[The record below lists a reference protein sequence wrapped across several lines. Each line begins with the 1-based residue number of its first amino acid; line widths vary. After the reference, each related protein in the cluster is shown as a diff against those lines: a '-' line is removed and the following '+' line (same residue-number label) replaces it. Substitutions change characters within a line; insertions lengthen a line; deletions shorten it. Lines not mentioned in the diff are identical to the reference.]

1 MSIRPTEPVD
11 MEGANEQTEEGAT
24 PNANVGTIVCHENN
38 ACDTANDQK
47 DKKEPDDVDS
57 VDLEDFD
64 EFIEKPEPGKGTRN
78 AKERTHPELLKGV
91 GDAGGL
97 DYSTEP
103 TMAEFLEAAEKDEL
117 SETEEIK
124 NAVARQRR
132 DQERRAETKRDHELT
147 IESKKRE
154 APGMYG
160 APKEKTVID
169 DNKQHTALGLLTVKT
184 TFLQQECGL
193 GQKSSDTQIEDLKNE
208 MVVWMESSEPFS
220 GARRKPDH
228 PDRKDDMYWAVHNSA
243 KTAAWIRWAL
253 DNNKSEPWKIEIRRG
268 LAFEWTLEI
277 EEGKAHSTINRVML
291 TIRQER
297 SAISK
302 RILIDSFNSKLKS
315 VSLEIAARDELE
327 NFSINFMR
335 YRMVIKKGSMTPWR
349 LQQAERKMLAQLSTI
364 SIDIT
369 VLLLDHRVA

>member
-1 MSIRPTEPVD
+1 MGNMHAALYPHDHEHEHGRMKAPRADSPCIKDAGDEPKERKYGKWNPVRRPIDPVGLVGSPSSVPKKKLKDQGGRALNAKQVIEQPSANEVSNGGQGASNQAVPTPTPTEVPISEVD

-24 PNANVGTIVCHENN
+24 PNANVGTIVCLENN

-147 IESKKRE
+147 IESKRE
-154 APGMYG
+154 APGM
-160 APKEKTVID
+160 
-169 DNKQHTALGLLTVKT
+169 
-184 TFLQQECGL
+184 
-193 GQKSSDTQIEDLKNE
+193 
-208 MVVWMESSEPFS
+208 W
-220 GARRKPDH
+220 
-228 PDRKDDMYWAVHNSA
+228 SA
-243 KTAAWIRWAL
+243 K
-253 DNNKSEPWKIEIRRG
+253 
-268 LAFEWTLEI
+268 
-277 EEGKAHSTINRVML
+277 
-291 TIRQER
+291 
-297 SAISK
+297 
-302 RILIDSFNSKLKS
+302 
-315 VSLEIAARDELE
+315 
-327 NFSINFMR
+327 
-335 YRMVIKKGSMTPWR
+335 
-349 LQQAERKMLAQLSTI
+349 RKNG
-364 SIDIT
+364 
-369 VLLLDHRVA
+369 HR